1 MRTETVT
8 LYKFSELSDAAKARA
23 VTDYRTSED
32 YHFAEDAMGS
42 IKALAEHFHGRVSDW
57 SIDWLN
63 SSPSSMRFNMPEDM
77 ERVEIQTRL
86 DQLGT
91 FNPDTLKGD
100 GDCKLTGYCADEAA
114 IDGFRAAFMAGES
127 DLAVLMPAG
136 YQTWLKDTQSDAEY
150 QFSLEGYA
158 EHAEANAREFTED
171 GDRWPR

>member
-23 VTDYRTSED
+23 VSDYRTSAED
-32 YHFAEDAMGS
+32 YHFAEDAIAS
-42 IKALAEHFHGRVSDW
+42 IKALAEHFSGRVSDW

-127 DLAVLMPAG
+127 DLAVLMQAG
-136 YQTWLKDTQSDAEY
+136 YQTWLKAAQSDAEH
-150 QFSLEGYA
+150 QFSHEGYA
-158 EHAEANAREFTED
+158 EHAEANDLEFTEH
-171 GDRWPR
+171 GERW